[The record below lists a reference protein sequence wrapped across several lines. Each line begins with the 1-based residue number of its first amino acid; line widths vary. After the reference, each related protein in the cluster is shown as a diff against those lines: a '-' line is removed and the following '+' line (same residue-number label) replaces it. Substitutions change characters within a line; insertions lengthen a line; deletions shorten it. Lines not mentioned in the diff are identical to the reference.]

1 MGPTNDKQRSNLKA
15 ADSHVATLKSLAA
28 AGLDGVGALLFAD
41 KFTDFAAAH
50 GVFAAAHG
58 DFAAAHG
65 VFAAAQG
72 DFASVHAGFELPN
85 AESVR

>member
-41 KFTDFAAAH
+41 KFTEFAAAH
-50 GVFAAAHG
+50 
-58 DFAAAHG
+58 
-65 VFAAAQG
+65 G
-72 DFASVHAGFELPN
+72 DFASVHAGFELSN

>member
-1 MGPTNDKQRSNLKA
+1 VGPTNDKQRSNLKA

-50 GVFAAAHG
+50 GRLCSCAR
-58 DFAAAHG
+58 
-65 VFAAAQG
+65 
-72 DFASVHAGFELPN
+72 GFCIRSRGFRI
-85 AESVR
+85 A

>member
-58 DFAAAHG
+58 DFA
-65 VFAAAQG
+65 
-72 DFASVHAGFELPN
+72 SVHAGFELSN